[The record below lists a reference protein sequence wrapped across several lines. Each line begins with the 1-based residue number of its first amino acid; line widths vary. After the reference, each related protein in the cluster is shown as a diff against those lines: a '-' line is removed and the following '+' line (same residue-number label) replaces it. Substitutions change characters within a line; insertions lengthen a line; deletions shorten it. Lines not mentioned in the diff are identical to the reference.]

1 MKRMVYFLAA
11 AVAVVVAGFGALS
24 QASANTASSAL
35 GDATFTQAWGGAGAE
50 FLPCEDGILTWEFNL
65 AGPTMASSATLS
77 VDGVTHPG
85 VQTGDF
91 TWSFTSPGSG
101 VTTSS
106 DGTPV
111 WPFTSDAEAAAWTA
125 NPGTRP
131 WAADPVQLT
140 QHLLDDYLS
149 VPGRAMRRVGDGVD
163 LAVVEVSAGDR
174 PVSQVRLVRVGRT
187 SSGPWSVIGATSDDL
202 TIAQPLPGEPV
213 TSPMRTTGR
222 VSGVD
227 QSVHLQLRAATL
239 LAEAYAPAGNEL
251 PWTQNLTW
259 TSESWSVAALA
270 ASTFDGRGDLSAVTI
285 TAVRRGGA
293 SS

>member
-106 DGTPV
+106 DVFVTYTAPHELFESAVGIVSCDSYETHTTTVPTTTQTTTPV
-111 WPFTSDAEAAAWTA
+111 TQTTTTNVLPSTSTRTTRVLPTES
-125 NPGTRP
+125 TRP
-131 WAADPVQLT
+131 VPTAVEAGISGPPASGGSSSHILSAIGILGGLTVAAGGAFAL
-140 QHLLDDYLS
+140 
-149 VPGRAMRRVGDGVD
+149 MRRRG
-163 LAVVEVSAGDR
+163 
-174 PVSQVRLVRVGRT
+174 Q
-187 SSGPWSVIGATSDDL
+187 
-202 TIAQPLPGEPV
+202 
-213 TSPMRTTGR
+213 
-222 VSGVD
+222 
-227 QSVHLQLRAATL
+227 H
-239 LAEAYAPAGNEL
+239 EA
-251 PWTQNLTW
+251 
-259 TSESWSVAALA
+259 
-270 ASTFDGRGDLSAVTI
+270 
-285 TAVRRGGA
+285 
-293 SS
+293 